1 MKPPAASIRV
11 RLTLWYAAALSV
23 LLLGFALGVY
33 FFVQRSLTRQL
44 ERLLDEQFKAVETG
58 LQEQEEADDLE
69 ELGQRR
75 SVAFFEV
82 KTGDQLVYCTPGWSR
97 AGFDHALALARQRPV
112 WSAAAADGQPYR
124 LRSQNVPGN
133 GQSYRLTVAVSAQT
147 LHRTLRTL
155 AAILLIGLTLAVG
168 VALLGAY
175 FLAGRVLAPIQAI
188 TAKARE
194 ITAER
199 LSERLPVRNADDELG
214 RLATVVNDLLARLD
228 DSFQR
233 LRRFTADA
241 SHELRTPL
249 TAIRSVG
256 EVALQEPRE
265 PAAYRDALGS
275 ILEETGHLSQ
285 LLDDLLTLTRADADR
300 VALAGERISLATLA
314 REVVDIVRVLAEDK
328 GQVLRMTLDEAVQ
341 VDADPRALRQAA
353 LNLLDNAIK
362 YTPTG
367 GEIRIAVRE
376 NADGA
381 AVLEVA
387 DNGPGISAEHHAR
400 IFERFYRVDPSRSV
414 QHGVGLGLSIAQWA
428 VTANGGTIELDSAPG
443 QGTTFRMVLPP
454 DIAPAA
460 RSQSTRRNT
469 RGRQG
474 RGV

>member
-1 MKPPAASIRV
+1 MRCPAASIRV

-33 FFVQRSLTRQL
+33 FFVQRGLTRQL
-44 ERLLDEQFKAVETG
+44 ERLLDEQFKAVETE
-58 LQEQEEADDLE
+58 LQEEADDLE
-69 ELGQRR
+69 ELGQRGT
-75 SVAFFEV
+75 ATFFEV

-97 AGFDHALALARQRPV
+97 AGFDHALAHAREHPV
-112 WSAAAADGQPYR
+112 WSAAAADGRPYR
-124 LRSQNVPGN
+124 LRSQNVPGS
-133 GQSYRLTVAVSAQT
+133 GQSYRVTVAVSAQT

-155 AAILLIGLTLAVG
+155 AAILLVGLTLAVG
-168 VALLGAY
+168 VALLGGY

-265 PAAYRDALGS
+265 PAAYRDVLGS
-275 ILEETGHLSQ
+275 ILEETGRLSQ

-300 VALAGERISLATLA
+300 VALARERISLPALV
-314 REVVDIVRVLAEDK
+314 RDVVEIARVLAEEKD
-328 GQVLRMTLDEAVQ
+328 QALQSTLDDAVT
-341 VDADPRALRQAA
+341 VEADPRVLRQAV

-362 YTPTG
+362 YTPAG
-367 GEIRIAVRE
+367 GEVRIAVR
-376 NADGA
+376 ARTDGA
-381 AVLEVA
+381 AVVEVA
-387 DNGPGISAEHHAR
+387 DNGPGIAPEHHAR

-414 QHGVGLGLSIAQWA
+414 QRGAGLGLSIAQWA
-428 VTANGGTIELDSAPG
+428 VEANGGRIELESAIG
-443 QGTTFRMVLPP
+443 RGSTFRIVLPALGSEP
-454 DIAPAA
+454 
-460 RSQSTRRNT
+460 RSRT
-469 RGRQG
+469 
-474 RGV
+474 